1 MKSNP
6 YNIFTPTMWSVWSP
20 ILDDSEISKYYW
32 LGNIEHLESQLK
44 ELRKQKRKEYHK
56 DYYKKYYIETKR
68 INMELSKLTDDQKI
82 RLYEFVKKE
91 YPWAVKTANIK
102 RLAIKAIETGKIT
115 L

>member
-1 MKSNP
+1 
-6 YNIFTPTMWSVWSP
+6 
-20 ILDDSEISKYYW
+20 
-32 LGNIEHLESQLK
+32 
-44 ELRKQKRKEYHK
+44 
-56 DYYKKYYIETKR
+56 
-68 INMELSKLTDDQKI
+68 MELSKLTDDQKI